1 MGKPL
6 LTVQTRTLRRAV
18 DILGGKD
25 VLRAMLH
32 VPMARLEEW
41 LEGAAEPPMDVF
53 LKAVDVISTPTNAAP
68 PSAARARVPVRQ
80 SGEPM
85 LKAQQRIARA
95 LELRDQARA
104 RPKAAQFL
112 QNLFAPGDRMMM
124 LESALDAALEASDA
138 QMGNVQIKT
147 PDGLRIVAQRGFS
160 AAFLEF
166 FSCVTD
172 AHCACGS
179 ALARGARVLVDDV
192 ASDPIFCGTDA
203 GRTMIDAGA
212 LAVQSTPLVSSS
224 GEVLGMVSTHYREA
238 GVASAINLGALDLIA
253 QRTSYWLDQP
263 TA

>member
-1 MGKPL
+1 MSRRQV
-6 LTVQTRTLRRAV
+6 TVHTRALCRAV

-25 VLRAMLH
+25 ALRAMLH

-68 PSAARARVPVRQ
+68 PSAARARVLVRQ
-80 SGEPM
+80 SGELM
-85 LKAQQRIARA
+85 LKAQQRIAQA
-95 LELRDQARA
+95 QELRGPARA
-104 RPKAAQFL
+104 NPKAAQFL
-112 QNLFAPGDRMMM
+112 QNLFAPAERMTM

-147 PDGLRIVAQRGFS
+147 ADGLRIVAQRGFG

-192 ASDPIFCGTDA
+192 ASDPIFAGTDA
-203 GRTMIDAGA
+203 GRAMIDAGA

-224 GEVLGMVSTHYREA
+224 GEVLGMVSTHYRKA
-238 GVASAINLGALDLIA
+238 GVASAIDLGALDLIA
-253 QRTSYWLDQP
+253 QRTSYWLEP
-263 TA
+263 TT